1 MMNSTVSTSRQDIK
15 HQSPVKI
22 AIISDLHVMA
32 PELLVNE
39 GSTFEA
45 YLAKDRKM
53 LRESAEILDT
63 LVDEILQLKPN
74 LVLVTG
80 DLTKDG
86 ERVSHQLVAAQLQR
100 LVDAGVQV
108 LVVPGNHDINNPDAR
123 TYDGDSATAVDT
135 MTRAEFADIYHNMG
149 YDNRSRRDSDTLSY
163 CREVTGGLT
172 ILGIDAC
179 MDRLNTFVSRGDAR
193 DHCKTSGR
201 LEPSTQQ
208 WLVEQA
214 AQATA
219 AGQHVI
225 AMMHHHLVPHFHMED
240 TLASP
245 YMVDDAGQLCQRL
258 VKAGVHAIFTGHLHI
273 SDVSQVSYH
282 HGAMVEIATA
292 AAVGYPCQ
300 WRVATCNAKSGKML
314 LHTRTLFSLPSE
326 PDFGERARE
335 VFTKCIPTMTH
346 GVLTRYWPEI
356 SQAIADYSNK
366 HPFIMRYVKLP
377 DTPQGVAQLLLKHL
391 QHPVTRA
398 YIAFAEGN
406 EGTIG
411 DNKQLIEELITGAD
425 RVVNETVTG
434 ILKPF
439 AKAALRLHIYDI
451 ARLVLRS
458 ILEDRNDIGTK
469 HEVVINDHTAIIR
482 L

>member
-1 MMNSTVSTSRQDIK
+1 MK
-15 HQSPVKI
+15 PVRI

-39 GSTFEA
+39 GSAFED

-53 LRESAEILDT
+53 LRESLEILNT
-63 LVDEILQLKPN
+63 LVDSILELQPD

-86 ERVSHQLVAAQLQR
+86 ERVSHMLVAEQLQR
-100 LVDAGVQV
+100 LFDAGIQV
-108 LVVPGNHDINNPDAR
+108 LVVPGNHDINNPDAKF
-123 TYDGDSATAVDT
+123 YDGDTATSVDT
-135 MTRAEFADIYHNMG
+135 ITRAEFADIYHNMG
-149 YDNRSRRDSDTLSY
+149 YDDRSRRDADTLSY
-163 CREVTGGLT
+163 CRDVTDRLT

-219 AGQHVI
+219 AGRHVI
-225 AMMHHHLVPHFHMED
+225 AMMHHHLVPHFHMEE
-240 TLASP
+240 TLAAP
-245 YMVDDAGQLCQRL
+245 YMVDKAGQLCQRL
-258 VKAGVHAIFTGHLHI
+258 IEAGVHVIFTGHLHI
-273 SDVSQVSYH
+273 SDVSQIKH
-282 HGAMVEIATA
+282 PGGEMVEVATA

-300 WRVATCNAKSGKML
+300 WRVVTCNPVAGKIL
-314 LHTRTLFSLPSE
+314 LHTRTLFSLPSQ
-326 PDFGERARE
+326 PDFGETARE
-335 VFTKCIPTMTH
+335 VFTNSIPTITH
-346 GVLTRYWPEI
+346 GLLTRYWPEI
-356 SQAIADYSNK
+356 SEAIDNYRDK
-366 HPFIMRYVKLP
+366 HPFVMRFVKLP
-377 DTPQGVAQLLLKHL
+377 DTPQGIAELLLKHL
-391 QHPVTRA
+391 QHPVTKA

-406 EGTIG
+406 EGTSG
-411 DNKQLIEELITGAD
+411 DSRTLVEELITGAD
-425 RVVNETVTG
+425 RVVNETVSG

-439 AKAALRLHIYDI
+439 TKAALRLRIYGI
-451 ARLVLRS
+451 ARLVLSS
-458 ILEDRNDIGTK
+458 ILEDRNDIGTS
-469 HEVVINDHTAIIR
+469 HEAVINDHTAIIN

>member
-1 MMNSTVSTSRQDIK
+1 MTQNPI
-15 HQSPVKI
+15 KI

-32 PELLVNE
+32 PELLINE
-39 GSTFEA
+39 GSAFEE

-53 LRESAEILDT
+53 LRESLEILDT
-63 LVDEILQLKPN
+63 LVAEILELKPD

-86 ERVSHQLVAAQLQR
+86 ERVSHEQVAAQLER
-100 LVDAGVQV
+100 LADAGIQV

-123 TYDGDSATAVDT
+123 VFDGDNATSTDT
-135 MTRAEFADIYHNMG
+135 ITRREFAAIYRHAG
-149 YDNRSRRDSDTLSY
+149 YDSGSRRDPDSLSY
-163 CREVTGGLT
+163 CRDVTDDLT
-172 ILGIDAC
+172 ILAIDAC
-179 MDRLNTFVSRGDAR
+179 MDRLNTFISRGDAR

-201 LEPSTQQ
+201 LEPSTQH
-208 WLVEQA
+208 WLVRQA
-214 AQATA
+214 EQATA
-219 AGQHVI
+219 AGRRVI

-273 SDVSQVSYH
+273 TDVSQVSYH
-282 HGAMVEIATA
+282 HGTMVEIATA

-300 WRVATCNAKSGKML
+300 WRVATCNPKSGKML
-314 LHTRTLFSLPSE
+314 LHTRTLFRLPSE

-335 VFTKCIPTMTH
+335 VFTQCIPTMTH

-356 SQAIADYSNK
+356 SQAIADYSIK

-377 DTPQGVAQLLLKHL
+377 DTPQGIADLMLKHL

-434 ILKPF
+434 ILRPF
-439 AKAALRLHIYDI
+439 AKAALRLRIYNI

-458 ILEDRNDIGTK
+458 ILEDRNDIGTP
-469 HEVVINDHTAIIR
+469 HEAVINDHTAIID